1 MNPPDTHTDSQPKPP
16 SNRAAADHPPALPLI
31 DVDMQIPGPAVMPDL
46 RKIVAEGLGKRTGIV
61 PDVDLWV
68 SAVRPPQAFQRFLL
82 KTDALHDMSF
92 TLVTEG
98 KTRWVEPKDLREAG
112 EEWSKIANKVVG
124 EKATTGEHLGGH
136 VFSAKSDSEISLR
149 QFESMSFERADSDH
163 PLKAVSPYDPRVQQA
178 LKKMRVNDHA
188 VDRAIEFLD
197 APLPD
202 PCDTPQPHGML
213 ELIDSL
219 GMLSALSKASSNPI
233 AGEIRKIIKL
243 LLVVAVGKVDAE
255 IGIGPIAC
263 MVTSLAALIVRYEQS
278 GDISRRDGISET
290 VCIISSHALLSLS
303 LLDAHASAK
312 RSFKPKTPKLVDICR
327 DDWLECILC
336 VRALPTTRPIGIW
349 DFLERRAWEHT
360 QPILFS
366 KSAGRALIAQCP
378 SEVKPP
384 DLAINGTSVL
394 RIGMACVA
402 AVVCQFCSEDQLPCR
417 QIRLTSDS
425 RLRLGS
431 APPSSNCAPTIRRQ

>member
-68 SAVRPPQAFQRFLL
+68 SAVRLPQAFQRFLL

-98 KTRWVEPKDLREAG
+98 KTRWVEPKDLRKAC
-112 EEWSKIANKVVG
+112 EEWSKIANKVVDQQ
-124 EKATTGEHLGGH
+124 ATICEPLDRQL
-136 VFSAKSDSEISLR
+136 FSAKSDSEIKLR

-163 PLKAVSPYDPRVQQA
+163 PLKAVLPDDPRVQKA
-178 LKKMRVNDHA
+178 LKKMRVDDNA
-188 VDRAIEFLD
+188 VDRAFE
-197 APLPD
+197 APLSD

-219 GMLSALSKASSNPI
+219 GMLSALSKANSNPI

-243 LLVVAVGKVDAE
+243 LLVAAVGKVDVE

-278 GDISRRDGISET
+278 GGISGRDGISET
-290 VCIISSHALLSLS
+290 VCAISSHALLSLS

-312 RSFKPKTPKLVDICR
+312 RSFKPKTPRLVDVCR

-336 VRALPTTRPIGIW
+336 VRALPTTRPIGVW
-349 DFLERRAWEHT
+349 DFLERKAWEHI

-366 KSAGRALIAQCP
+366 KSAGRVLIAQCP

-425 RLRLGS
+425 RSRLGS
-431 APPSSNCAPTIRRQ
+431 APPSSNCAPTIRRR